1 MMDRRRESV
10 SSTST
15 VISPIHMMQ
24 NFDFGAKKSIRK
36 DEDRKMLQISIP
48 KSNVADLRMKSFST
62 RLRSQSMMPGLKKF
76 KASYVSNNSVIEGSP
91 HSIQPGSPEKPKER
105 EMSNDFRS
113 ANDIKY
119 CLIYYKCCYIGIPL
133 LSLNNYQMICLQK
146 MSERW
151 HK

>member
-1 MMDRRRESV
+1 MDRRRESV

-62 RLRSQSMMPGLKKF
+62 RLRSQSMIPGLKKF

-105 EMSNDFRS
+105 EMSNDFKS
-113 ANDIKY
+113 ANDIKDY
-119 CLIYYKCCYIGIPL
+119 LIYY
-133 LSLNNYQMICLQK
+133 
-146 MSERW
+146 
-151 HK
+151 